1 MSDRTVLKSQILAL
15 CRELSMT
22 LRSARRDELNYL
34 ARIVE
39 TVGSIVE
46 GM

>member
-1 MSDRTVLKSQILAL
+1 MSDRNALRAQIIDL

-22 LRSARRDELNYL
+22 LRSARRDDLNYL

>member
-1 MSDRTVLKSQILAL
+1 MSDREALRGQILSL
-15 CRELSMT
+15 CRDLSMT

-39 TVGSIVE
+39 TVASIVE
-46 GM
+46 GL

>member
-1 MSDRTVLKSQILAL
+1 MSDRAVLKSQILAL

>member
-22 LRSARRDELNYL
+22 LRSARRDELDAL
-34 ARIVE
+34 ARIVDA
-39 TVGSIVE
+39 VAQIVE
-46 GM
+46 GK